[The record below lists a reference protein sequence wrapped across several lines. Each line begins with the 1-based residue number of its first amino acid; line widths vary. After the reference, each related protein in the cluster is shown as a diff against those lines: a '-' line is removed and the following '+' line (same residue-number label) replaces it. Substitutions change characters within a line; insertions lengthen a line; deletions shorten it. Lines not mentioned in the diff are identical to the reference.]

1 MGMTIT
7 KLGALP
13 EGGEK
18 DETIETIALAAA
30 AATNILLLSY
40 QEW

>member
-30 AATNILLLSY
+30 ATNILLLSY